1 MDISIFG
8 FDRSLEDIRANIAR
22 TDREGFSGYWVT
34 NGRSCDALT
43 ALAATGAGTGIRLGT
58 AVVPV
63 HPRHPAALAQQAL
76 TANLALGGRLAL
88 GVGVA
93 HRFSVEGTWGL
104 SFERPVA
111 YLSEYLAALLPLLHE
126 RKAEVT
132 GERVTMNGA
141 LALDAPPCGVFVAAL
156 GPRMLKL
163 AGRLTSGTITWMV
176 GSKTI
181 GEMTAPTINE
191 AAEAAG
197 RDAPEVVAGLPVCVT
212 DDVAD
217 ARKRAAHSLR
227 MYGDLPS
234 YRAMLDREGLEGP
247 GDMCVTGT
255 EEQVAERLAAY
266 FEAGATSIAA
276 APTGTPEEVER
287 TRACLASLLRPSRG
301 TSS

>member
-8 FDRSLEDIRANIAR
+8 FDRSLEAIRSNIAR
-22 TDREGFSGYWVT
+22 TDREGFSCYWVV
-34 NGRSCDALT
+34 NGRSCDGLT
-43 ALAATGAGTGIRLGT
+43 ALAVAGADAGIRLGT

-76 TANLALGGRLAL
+76 TANSALEGRLVL

-111 YLSEYLAALLPLLHE
+111 YLAEYLDALLPLLSG
-126 RKAEVT
+126 RKASVT
-132 GERVTMNGA
+132 GERVTMNGE
-141 LALDAPPCGVFVAAL
+141 LALDAPPCPVFVAAL
-156 GPRMLKL
+156 GPRMLEL

-176 GSKTI
+176 GVKTI
-181 GEMTAPTINE
+181 RELTAPVINE

-197 RDAPEVVAGLPVCVT
+197 RGAPEVVAGVPVCVT
-212 DDVAD
+212 DNAGD
-217 ARKRAAHSLR
+217 ARARAAHSLR

-234 YRAMLDREGLEGP
+234 YRAMLDREGLGGP
-247 GDMCVTGT
+247 GDMCVIGA
-255 EEQVAERLAAY
+255 EEQVAERLAGY

-276 APTGTPEEVER
+276 APLGRPEEVER
-287 TRACLASLLRPSRG
+287 TRACLASLL
-301 TSS
+301 T

>member
-8 FDRSLEDIRANIAR
+8 FDRSLEAIRANIAR

-43 ALAATGAGTGIRLGT
+43 ALAVAGAHAGIRLGT

-76 TANLALGGRLAL
+76 TANLALDGRLVL

-93 HRFSVEGTWGL
+93 HRFFVEATWGL

-111 YLSEYLAALLPLLHE
+111 YLAEYLDALLPLLHE
-126 RKAEVT
+126 RRASVA

-141 LALDAPPCGVFVAAL
+141 LALDAPPCPVLVAAL
-156 GPRMLKL
+156 GPRMLEL

-176 GSKTI
+176 GVRTI
-181 GEMTAPTINE
+181 RDLTAPVINQ
-191 AAEAAG
+191 AAASAG
-197 RDAPEVVAGLPVCVT
+197 RDAPEVVAGVPVCVT
-212 DDVAD
+212 DDVSA
-217 ARKRAAHSLR
+217 ARARAAHSLR

-234 YRAMLDREGLEGP
+234 YRTMLDREGLHGP
-247 GDMCVTGT
+247 GDMCVIGS
-255 EEQVAERLAAY
+255 EEQVAPRLAGY
-266 FEAGATSIAA
+266 FEAGATSVAA
-276 APTGTPEEVER
+276 APTGTPDEVER
-287 TRACLASLLRPSRG
+287 TRACLASLL
-301 TSS
+301 T

>member
-8 FDRSLEDIRANIAR
+8 FDRSLDAIRANISR
-22 TDREGFSGYWVT
+22 TDREGFSGYWVP

-43 ALAATGAGTGIRLGT
+43 ALAVAGAGAGIRLGT

-111 YLSEYLAALLPLLHE
+111 YLAEYLDALLPLLSE
-126 RKAEVT
+126 RRASVT
-132 GERVTMNGA
+132 GERVTMNGE
-141 LALDAPPCGVFVAAL
+141 LALDAPPCPVLVAAL
-156 GPRMLKL
+156 GPRMLEL

-176 GSKTI
+176 GAKTI
-181 GEMTAPTINE
+181 RELTAPVISE
-191 AAEAAG
+191 AAAAAG

-212 DDVAD
+212 DDEPR
-217 ARKRAAHSLR
+217 ARARAAHSLR

-234 YRAMLDREGLEGP
+234 YRAMLDREGLDGP
-247 GDMCVTGT
+247 GDVCVMGT
-255 EEQVAERLAAY
+255 EEQVAEQLAGY
-266 FEAGATSIAA
+266 FQAGATSVAA
-276 APTGTPEEVER
+276 APTGNPDEVER
-287 TRACLASLLRPSRG
+287 TRACLASLL
-301 TSS
+301 T